1 MASSIND
8 TQDLCIENRENGTED
23 LSVKTQQFLDSDE
36 LTVITD
42 PKLKREKQKLNELLE
57 SYKKLIDRLGSKFE
71 NNEVKQDHEKKLHK
85 IPEIYAILHPEL
97 YKNPREEEKKKLIN
111 KFAKRQFYDVDKIIP
126 STFRTPPV
134 NLNDARQEE
143 KERLIKI
150 LSSCP
155 ARFLNSYDTPVSLK
169 KVRRSESYS
178 LPRDTFI
185 NQREAEKERLSKI
198 LATSATYYRKNL
210 DKNKSTGRR
219 SYLDIIAE
227 KNTKQSCGSSI
238 QKLRDNSAPRA
249 STSKDTVDVGRAE
262 NMVRLGE
269 YSPLTSK
276 ERSRTLFGYGEHED
290 RRNQLLAERRKE
302 YKQYLSNVPKEAI
315 EKVDK
320 ALSTKD
326 DDTDEIENIQ
336 KRSRCQSISTQ
347 TEDSLDINRHEGA
360 TSHEIRSPIVNSEI
374 QTSPQVYYLSPREKL
389 MSDLHGVS
397 RCFPGAAS
405 KNDKSIDNQDVRLR
419 QAAYARALQ
428 EQIDEKKRLEE
439 ERRRKER
446 EEDELIEQKIR
457 MDQEKMQSEVSN
469 EQKKKQDWMAQRQ
482 SQEEI
487 LSRKMLEMKFEAQ
500 ELRKKQRTKKQSP
513 ESVREIREPPVN
525 IPMTTSSEPSQ
536 YRNVKPQT
544 TLSEPLRSS
553 RDLQENK
560 IRIPKLPENRFS
572 LIDRAPLL
580 DADRQNVLSS
590 CGLSLSPN
598 PPKERSRPMMAPVY
612 DIESKIRDRERAEEL
627 LRAPLD
633 FRIDKP
639 LSPTNTNGKTNGRAS
654 SPPIPALR
662 TRDIINNNT
671 KVLEQKWKV
680 PGQGKELNRTQAN
693 SDNILTQ
700 LGAFRR
706 QLQQEHM
713 KLEARLQNQAST

>member
-1 MASSIND
+1 M
-8 TQDLCIENRENGTED
+8 
-23 LSVKTQQFLDSDE
+23 
-36 LTVITD
+36 ITD

-71 NNEVKQDHEKKLHK
+71 NNEVKEENEKKCYK
-85 IPEIYAILHPEL
+85 APEIYAILHPEL
-97 YKNPREEEKKKLIN
+97 YKNPREEEKRKLIN
-111 KFAKRQFYDVDKIIP
+111 KFAKRQFYEIDKIVP
-126 STFRTPPV
+126 ATYRTPPN
-134 NLNDARQEE
+134 NLSDARQEE
-143 KERLIKI
+143 EERLINI

-155 ARFLNSYDTPVSLK
+155 ARFLNSYDTPVSTK
-169 KVRRSESYS
+169 KVRRIHSYS
-178 LPRDTFI
+178 LPRDSVV

-198 LATSATYYRKNL
+198 LATSATYYRRNL
-210 DKNKSTGRR
+210 DKNKTTGRR

-227 KNTKQSCGSSI
+227 KNAKQSNGTYI
-238 QKLRDNSAPRA
+238 QKLRDNSPHHA
-249 STSKDTVDVGRAE
+249 STSKDTVDVGRAKD
-262 NMVRLGE
+262 MVRVGE

-302 YKQYLSNVPKEAI
+302 YKQYLSNIPKETV

-326 DDTDEIENIQ
+326 DNTEEIENTQ

-347 TEDSLDINRHEGA
+347 TEDSFVIDRHEEA
-360 TSHEIRSPIVNSEI
+360 ISHETRSPFLNNEI

-405 KNDKSIDNQDVRLR
+405 KNDKSIDNQDIRLR

-428 EQIDEKKRLEE
+428 EQIEEKKRLEE

-446 EEDELIEQKIR
+446 QEDELIEQKIR
-457 MDQEKMQSEVSN
+457 MEQEKLQSEVSN
-469 EQKKKQDWMAQRQ
+469 EQKKKQDWLAQRQ

-500 ELRKKQRTKKQSP
+500 ELRKKQRTKRQSP
-513 ESVREIREPPVN
+513 ESTREIREPFMNAPL
-525 IPMTTSSEPSQ
+525 TTSSEPSH
-536 YRNVKPQT
+536 YRDIKPQT
-544 TLSEPLRSS
+544 TLSEPVRS

-560 IRIPKLPENRFS
+560 MRIPKLPENRFS
-572 LIDRAPLL
+572 IIDRAPLL
-580 DADRQNVLSS
+580 EADRQNVLCTS
-590 CGLSLSPN
+590 SLSPN
-598 PPKERSRPMMAPVY
+598 PPKERSRPMMNPVY
-612 DIESKIRDRERAEEL
+612 DVESKIRDRERADEL

-639 LSPTNTNGKTNGRAS
+639 LSPANTGSKTNGRAP

-680 PGQGKELNRTQAN
+680 PGLGKELNRTQTN